1 MFVVIKVTK
10 VVTGEMRELD
20 TKIIE
25 GKCHKCFLEGFQ
37 NTLVSSVRNFLTSWV
52 SVNKTCA
59 MEWENKY
66 HSA

>member
-37 NTLVSSVRNFLTSWV
+37 NTLVSSVRNFLTS
-52 SVNKTCA
+52 
-59 MEWENKY
+59 
-66 HSA
+66 